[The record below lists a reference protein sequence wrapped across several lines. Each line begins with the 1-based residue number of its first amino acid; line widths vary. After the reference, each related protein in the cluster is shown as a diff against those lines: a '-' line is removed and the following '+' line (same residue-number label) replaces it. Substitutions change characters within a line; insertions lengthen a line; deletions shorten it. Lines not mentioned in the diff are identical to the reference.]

1 MRKILL
7 LLMVSIAALTLAT
20 GCSEGET
27 TDNPISKQGTL
38 RASTEQQTRTA
49 LDGVNV
55 VWSTDNKI
63 AVLSLSDTQTILPY
77 TLSSGA
83 GTTDG
88 QFTGTAFPGEQTL
101 YAFYPYDASIR
112 YAADAFN
119 FTIPATQSF
128 TQGSFANNAL
138 PMVGKGSANKLSFK
152 NLMGVVV
159 FKAIDTQTE
168 TSRTVESLTV
178 TTAGEKIAGAASV
191 AMNYTEAPVL
201 AMAPN
206 GTTSI
211 TLTGVNKILSFTPTE
226 FYIALPAG
234 EYAAGLTFTLKD
246 AQGAEIWSKTTTK
259 AMRVNRSKLAPLMAT
274 ASSLFFPD
282 AEFRKYLVEQK
293 QFALTAN
300 KADIDVTNAANI
312 EKFGTLT
319 EINCKNKSI
328 ASLKG
333 IEHFKA
339 LQTLYC
345 SGNQLTSLDVSNNT
359 ALTHLY
365 CHMNKLVSLDVSK
378 TKLTFLQC
386 NANHLST
393 LVINK
398 ELKTLECHS
407 NELKTLDVS
416 KNEML
421 TDLGC
426 DHNYLPTLDVSLNG
440 NLRSLLCYNN
450 QLKELDVSHNTALTV
465 LYCYGNRM
473 STLDIWG
480 NNNLKKGD
488 LYCGKQTDG
497 TTTARPLT
505 LLCTQTQHD
514 AGFGTDTRT
523 ETEKVNYNDNVIP
536 TVKQ

>member
-138 PMVGKGSANKLSFK
+138 PMVGKGPANKLSFK

-259 AMRVNRSKLAPLMAT
+259 AMRVNRSKLAPLTAT

-293 QFALTAN
+293 QFTLTAN
-300 KADIDVTNAANI
+300 TADIDVTNAANI
-312 EKFGTLT
+312 EKFDTLT
-319 EINCKNKSI
+319 KIDCKKKSI

-339 LQTLYC
+339 LQTLDC
-345 SGNQLTSLDVSNNT
+345 SGNQLTSLDLSKNTALTYIYCQSNKLTTLSVSNST

-398 ELKTLECHS
+398 ELETLECS
-407 NELKTLDVS
+407 INELKTLDVS

-421 TDLGC
+421 IDLGC
-426 DHNYLPTLDVSLNG
+426 HHNYLPTLDVSLNR
-440 NLRSLLCYNN
+440 NLRWLIC
-450 QLKELDVSHNTALTV
+450 
-465 LYCYGNRM
+465 
-473 STLDIWG
+473 
-480 NNNLKKGD
+480 
-488 LYCGKQTDG
+488 
-497 TTTARPLT
+497 
-505 LLCTQTQHD
+505 
-514 AGFGTDTRT
+514 
-523 ETEKVNYNDNVIP
+523 
-536 TVKQ
+536 